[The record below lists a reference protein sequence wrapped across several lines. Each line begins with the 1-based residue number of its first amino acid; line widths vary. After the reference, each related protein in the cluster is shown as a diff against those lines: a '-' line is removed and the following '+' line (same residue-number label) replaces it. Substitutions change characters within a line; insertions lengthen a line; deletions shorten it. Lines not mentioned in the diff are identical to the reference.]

1 MSFHSVIE
9 LHKYQRS
16 YLCLERDAM
25 LESFLR
31 VQWYPRIVIIVLNQV
46 VLLLGR
52 HGDHTRLQ
60 QKRARTLD
68 LE

>member
-1 MSFHSVIE
+1 MSFHSVLE
-9 LHKYQRS
+9 LQKDQRS

-25 LESFLR
+25 LERFLR

-52 HGDHTRLQ
+52 HGDHTKMQ
-60 QKRARTLD
+60 QKRAQTLD